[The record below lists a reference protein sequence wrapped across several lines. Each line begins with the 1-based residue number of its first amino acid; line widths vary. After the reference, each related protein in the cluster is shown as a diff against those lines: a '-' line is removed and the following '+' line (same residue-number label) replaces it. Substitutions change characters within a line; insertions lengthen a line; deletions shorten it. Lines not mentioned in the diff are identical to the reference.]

1 MIDDRPAEVAFV
13 TGGGSGIG
21 AECART
27 LARRN
32 VAVAVADRDPRAAE
46 TVAAEIRE
54 GGGTAK
60 AFVLDVTDAGQCGEV
75 VEKVVAEFGGLHVAV
90 NNAGIGGSHRPVQD
104 YDVDDWRRVLSVN
117 LDGVFYCLRAELK
130 HMIGQG
136 RGAVVNMA
144 SIFAVAGQW
153 SLPAYVTAKHG
164 VLGLTRAA
172 ALDSAAHG
180 VRVNAVG
187 PGVILTPLVEQHQDE
202 AGKQAL
208 AAGNPTKRLGEPR
221 EVAELVSWLC
231 SDAASFCNGGFYPVD
246 GGFTAA

>member
-1 MIDDRPAEVAFV
+1 MDSPTRSDVALV

-21 AECART
+21 AECAAT
-27 LARRN
+27 LARRG
-32 VAVAVADRDPRAAE
+32 VIVAVADRDSDAAE
-46 TVAAEIRE
+46 QVVGDILA
-54 GGGTAK
+54 GGGSATAF
-60 AFVLDVTDAGQCGEV
+60 ALDVTDPGECAAV
-75 VEKVVAEFGGLHVAV
+75 VDKVVAEFGGLHIAV
-90 NNAGIGGSHRPVQD
+90 NNAGIGGDHRPVYE
-104 YDVDDWRRVLSVN
+104 YDIDVWRQVLAVD
-117 LDGVFYCLRAELK
+117 LDGVFYCLRAELAQ
-130 HMIGQG
+130 MVGQG

-153 SLPAYVTAKHG
+153 SLPAYVAAKHG

-172 ALDSAAHG
+172 ALDCATQG

-187 PGVILTPLVEQHQDE
+187 PGVIHTPLVDAHQDE
-202 AGKQAL
+202 AGLRSL
-208 AAGNPTKRLGEPR
+208 AAGNPSKRLGEPR